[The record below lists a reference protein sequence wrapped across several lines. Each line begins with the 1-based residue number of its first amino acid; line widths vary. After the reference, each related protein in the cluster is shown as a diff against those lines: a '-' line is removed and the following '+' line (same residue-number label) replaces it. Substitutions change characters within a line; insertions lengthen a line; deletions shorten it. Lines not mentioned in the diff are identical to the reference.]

1 MCLVTFQKWKQIQVI
16 KMMSSKSRRGINK
29 ADNWRNGLH
38 YYCTPESVLKEFW
51 AKLPVCGS
59 YHMGTVVVWNQPIF
73 EGVLYIYFYRN
84 WCQINFMVF
93 AKKIE
98 DYSLCNNIEY
108 VVSIS
113 NKVVKLLFLSRWK
126 MHIKHVEVHQI
137 LAEVLSSLKRISSA
151 H

>member
-1 MCLVTFQKWKQIQVI
+1 
-16 KMMSSKSRRGINK
+16 
-29 ADNWRNGLH
+29 
-38 YYCTPESVLKEFW
+38 
-51 AKLPVCGS
+51 
-59 YHMGTVVVWNQPIF
+59 
-73 EGVLYIYFYRN
+73 
-84 WCQINFMVF
+84 MVF